1 MRDLREVAS
10 RIPERG
16 KPRQLSLPPMAHEI
30 MALFALVII
39 AIVLSFASPY
49 FFTSRNI
56 LNVGRQASINLIIAL
71 GMTVVIISAGID
83 LSVGSLAALAAVA
96 MDQVWLNG
104 YVSNIWVSAAIAILI
119 VTLCGTINGLIIHFG
134 NVPPFVAT
142 LGMMGIARG
151 SALILTRG
159 YTTVHGF
166 PKDFQ
171 WIGAGY
177 VLGIPFP
184 FLFALSLTV
193 IFYLMLRFSELGR
206 SFYAIGGNEEAARL
220 SGVLIGRIKIAAYT
234 ISGLASAIAGIVLA
248 SRTNSAPP
256 AAGTGY
262 ELNAIAAVVIGGTG
276 LFGGEGTVYGTLIGA
291 LLMAVIGNGL
301 NLLNVNPFWQQV
313 VIGSII
319 ILAVLMTNLRRRS
332 R

>member
-1 MRDLREVAS
+1 MSTLADNTHDATR
-10 RIPERG
+10 P
-16 KPRQLSLPPMAHEI
+16 KRQFLPSISHEA
-30 MALFALVII
+30 MALFALLILAI
-39 AIVLSFASPY
+39 ALSLASPY
-49 FFTSRNI
+49 FLTSRNI
-56 LNVGRQASINLIIAL
+56 LNVGRQASINLIISL

-96 MDQVWLNG
+96 MDQLWLNE
-104 YVSNIWVSAAIAILI
+104 YISSIWVAMVVAVII
-119 VTLCGTINGLIIHFG
+119 VTLCGVLNGVIIHFG

-142 LGMMGIARG
+142 LGMMGVARG
-151 SALILTRG
+151 AALLLTRG

-166 PKDFQ
+166 PEDFQ

-184 FLFALSLTV
+184 FLFALLLT
-193 IFYLMLRFSELGR
+193 IGFYLLLRFTELGR
-206 SFYAIGGNEEAARL
+206 NFYAIGGNEEAARL
-220 SGVLIGRIKIAAYT
+220 SGVLVGRVKITAYA
-234 ISGLASAIAGIVLA
+234 ISGMSAALAGIVLA

-262 ELNAIAAVVIGGTG
+262 ELNAIAAVVIGGAG

-301 NLLNVNPFWQQV
+301 NLLNVNPFWQQI

-319 ILAVLMTNLRRRS
+319 VLAVLLTNLRRRS